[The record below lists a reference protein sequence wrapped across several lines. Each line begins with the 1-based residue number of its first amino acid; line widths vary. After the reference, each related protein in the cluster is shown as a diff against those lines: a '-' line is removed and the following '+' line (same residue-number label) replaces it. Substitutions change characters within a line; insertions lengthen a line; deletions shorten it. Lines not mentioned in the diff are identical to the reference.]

1 MKENNFVY
9 LAGITT
15 CVVLIVIAAMDLIPV
30 ALCAVLCI
38 MSFASTFLLLSNKK
52 KKDDEL

>member
-1 MKENNFVY
+1 MKENNFVC
-9 LAGITT
+9 LAGIIT
-15 CVVLIVIAAMDLIPV
+15 CIVLIVIAAMGIIPV

-52 KKDDEL
+52 KEDDEL